1 MANQPTHHAILVG
14 INAYPDRPLNDCQQ
28 TIPTNIKCFT
38 ATAISLPDK
47 PGLEEDPTLWPTYS
61 NVTAAIR
68 EVTATAQPGHCVYI
82 HFSGHG
88 VRLPPMGEF
97 SDYGTGD
104 LALGLL
110 SRDATRVQPLGGQ
123 LLAILL
129 NAMVTKGLVVTLVL
143 DCCFA
148 ASIYRLERKN
158 VRFLPFDAATFVMD
172 HDEPTETIAQ
182 ASSSC
187 RDLSMQPSW
196 LIDPNG
202 YAILAACG
210 PHEEATE
217 VILGGVEHGALSFFL
232 ARSLR
237 DFGMNKRH
245 RDVFYRISPSV
256 KANKLDQTPALYGNK
271 NQEFFGPHTLAT
283 TRPVIPAYKSR
294 QETFTLEAGQA
305 HGFREGDDF
314 ILYPSGVVD
323 GSTALHNNVIAA
335 RISNLGPLTSV
346 LDLTDGGKITETKCV
361 AEPQSRQCF
370 HDFPITLSDEVPKP
384 EEWIAA
390 FQSYSLAVYRASE
403 GHPAWLNLQV
413 IGDEYKI
420 YNKHGQQLNNIP
432 VLQRGVVGPEDVA
445 ALFQHIVRYEFVK
458 TLKNDSVPA
467 RFRSLFEVSIK
478 TRADDI
484 FTPDNIVDVE
494 EDTRNKY
501 MFELIVQ
508 NKCPEELYLHIFNLG
523 PFWQVENVFYGTAVL
538 PPQTFEDQFTGK
550 FSKKMRTMVP
560 KEMRAMGSRQC
571 EDILKVIV
579 TSHPTSFD
587 MLELPKI
594 GGSPKKPVVDEH
606 RTTIKEAPGWMA
618 FNFPSPSSQAQNLR
632 PTIQKA
638 RQAADAIPKHSPD
651 RPSRL
656 ARLAK
661 QLNRKYSTSGATAYL
676 DEGIQLLRIAVDTS
690 PDKDPD
696 RGRMVHNLSYQ
707 LHDRW
712 LRQKSERDLV
722 ESVLVAR
729 DSIDATKDGHPDL
742 PLFWANLG
750 TLLIDRYYVKGL
762 KRDLDEA
769 MDCTRGALKG
779 MDKRNPLR
787 ATLLDK
793 LGVTLGHLHWRGGPG
808 PKVQGYLEEAISVS
822 REAVALT
829 PKHHPRLAGR
839 LKNLGT
845 HLGHKYHLAK
855 TNSGLQECI
864 KCHVAALRAEQS
876 PTLRRIQAA
885 DDVLPYCADLKD

>member
-1 MANQPTHHAILVG
+1 MSNSEENLDTPELISGGKRPHVRTYANVPAFYVGDSVYYTQSNGVRDGPFLVVTAPSG
-14 INAYPDRPLNDCQQ
+14 GTCTLCYSNGRPYQDNARINQH

-245 RDVFYRISPSV
+245 RDVFYRISPSF

-283 TRPVIPAYKSR
+283 TRSVIPAYKSR

-305 HGFREGDDF
+305 HGFRGGDDF

-323 GSTALHNNVIAA
+323 GSAALHNNVIAA

-346 LDLTDGGKITETKCV
+346 LGLTYGGKITETKCV

-523 PFWQVENVFYGTAVL
+523 PFWQVENVFYGTTVL

-618 FNFPSPSSQAQNLR
+618 FNFPV
-632 PTIQKA
+632 
-638 RQAADAIPKHSPD
+638 
-651 RPSRL
+651 
-656 ARLAK
+656 
-661 QLNRKYSTSGATAYL
+661 
-676 DEGIQLLRIAVDTS
+676 RIS
-690 PDKDPD
+690 
-696 RGRMVHNLSYQ
+696 M
-707 LHDRW
+707 
-712 LRQKSERDLV
+712 
-722 ESVLVAR
+722 
-729 DSIDATKDGHPDL
+729 SIL
-742 PLFWANLG
+742 
-750 TLLIDRYYVKGL
+750 
-762 KRDLDEA
+762 
-769 MDCTRGALKG
+769 
-779 MDKRNPLR
+779 
-787 ATLLDK
+787 
-793 LGVTLGHLHWRGGPG
+793 
-808 PKVQGYLEEAISVS
+808 
-822 REAVALT
+822 
-829 PKHHPRLAGR
+829 
-839 LKNLGT
+839 
-845 HLGHKYHLAK
+845 
-855 TNSGLQECI
+855 
-864 KCHVAALRAEQS
+864 
-876 PTLRRIQAA
+876 
-885 DDVLPYCADLKD
+885 